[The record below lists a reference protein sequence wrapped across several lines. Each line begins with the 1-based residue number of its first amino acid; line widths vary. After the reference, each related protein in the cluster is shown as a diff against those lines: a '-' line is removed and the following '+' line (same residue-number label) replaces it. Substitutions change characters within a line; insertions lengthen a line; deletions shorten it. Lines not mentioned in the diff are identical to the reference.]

1 MSSFERQLCC
11 GGIMQTASHAS
22 SHFLIGLVP
31 IMLNTLYHPTMSD
44 FEWKWNPMNFTS
56 YTLLRLLLPFFEC
69 FSHCSTAEGAEYRW
83 HPCGL
88 FGNSHP
94 AGCSLPCVPCL
105 ISKSWRETRLRG
117 VSVCLRV
124 IWGHKAVRGKYFSQT
139 PMQPPIPFQCHY
151 HWREPVNVPRFPK
164 SSDNLPLYPLKLKSG
179 YLVIGLEGTG

>member
-31 IMLNTLYHPTMSD
+31 IMLETLYHPTMSD
-44 FEWKWNPMNFTS
+44 FEWKWNPMNVTSFTF
-56 YTLLRLLLPFFEC
+56 LRLLLPFVEW

-124 IWGHKAVRGKYFSQT
+124 IWATRLWEENTLAQLQCNLQFPSNATIIGVNLWMSQDSPNLLT
-139 PMQPPIPFQCHY
+139 TCRCIL
-151 HWREPVNVPRFPK
+151 WR
-164 SSDNLPLYPLKLKSG
+164 
-179 YLVIGLEGTG
+179 